1 MPDKVRNVFVSHHHK
16 DDASVDGLTKILSGK
31 GYQLRNSSIR
41 VKPENQRRLDQIDQK
56 KVSDRTIE
64 RLLRMKM
71 RWAGQV
77 IVVIGKETHQRPW
90 VNWEIKVAHQL
101 GKPIIGVYE
110 NGLKGRV
117 EIPENLKKYETSRVA
132 WRSDSIIDAL
142 EGKGKSQF
150 QNPDG
155 TTSPRTDGGSVVC

>member
-1 MPDKVRNVFVSHHHK
+1 MSDIIKNVFVSHHHK
-16 DDASVDGLTKILSGK
+16 DDASVDGLTDMLSGK

-41 VKPENQRRLDQIDQK
+41 VKPENQKRLDQN

-71 RWAGQV
+71 RWASQV
-77 IVVIGKETHQRPW
+77 IVVIGKETHERPW
-90 VNWEIKVAHQL
+90 VNWEIKAAHQL

-110 NGLKGRV
+110 NGLKDQV
-117 EIPENLKKYETSRVA
+117 EISDNLKKYATSIVG
-132 WRSDSIIDAL
+132 WRSDSVIGAL
-142 EGKGKSQF
+142 EGKSQF

-155 TTSPRTDGGSVVC
+155 TPSPKTDGGNVVC

>member
-1 MPDKVRNVFVSHHHK
+1 MTDVIKNIFISHHHK
-16 DDASVDGLTKILSGK
+16 DDASVDGLINMVSGK
-31 GYQLRNSSIR
+31 GYNFRNSSIR
-41 VKPENQRRLDQIDQK
+41 VKPENQTRLDK
-56 KVSDRTIE
+56 KMVSDRTIA
-64 RLLRMKM
+64 RILRMKI

-110 NGLKGRV
+110 NGLKDQV
-117 EIPENLKKYETSRVA
+117 EIPENLKKYATSIVG
-132 WRSDSIIDAL
+132 WRSESVIAAL
-142 EGKGKSQF
+142 NGEGQF

-155 TTSPRTDGGSVVC
+155 SPWPKMDGRNITC

>member
-1 MPDKVRNVFVSHHHK
+1 MVGN
-16 DDASVDGLTKILSGK
+16 K

-41 VKPENQRRLDQIDQK
+41 AKPENQKRLDQK

-71 RWAGQV
+71 RWASQV
-77 IVVIGKETHQRPW
+77 VVVIGKETHTRDW

-110 NGLKGRV
+110 NGLKDQV
-117 EIPENLKKYETSRVA
+117 ETPENLQKYATSIVG
-132 WRSDSIIDAL
+132 WRADSVIDAL
-142 EGKGKSQF
+142 SGTSQF

-155 TTSPRTDGGSVVC
+155 SPKPKIDGGNVVC